1 MSGPVI
7 GLLGRRP
14 FPVSAKGLDKM
25 ITKNWVGYCMLVLC
39 LTLTAGCASLLGEK
53 DPPAISMESFRTVA
67 TESGIP
73 RFEVTLRVAN
83 PNKTALKIAGIA
95 YSIEILGKELIMGVT
110 DEVPVIEPYSEET
123 VKLEAGL
130 QVVGILRLMASLGTT
145 PKDALDYRFSAKIDF
160 EGFVPTQRIEK
171 TGKINLDPESDIE
184 V

>member
-1 MSGPVI
+1 M
-7 GLLGRRP
+7 
-14 FPVSAKGLDKM
+14 M
-25 ITKNWVGYCMLVLC
+25 TKKWVGYCMLVLS
-39 LTLTAGCASLLGEK
+39 LTLAGGCASLYGDK

-67 TESGIP
+67 SEDSAIP

-110 DEVPVIEPYSEET
+110 DDVPVIEPYSEEI

-145 PKDALDYRFSAKIDF
+145 PKEALDYRFSAKIDF
-160 EGFVPTQRIEK
+160 EGFMPTQRIEK
-171 TGKINLDPESDIE
+171 TGKINLDPESE
-184 V
+184 VET